1 MDKDLRTKRAQFIN
15 TCVNLNEEFECLE
28 GETQIKLLRIY
39 NSHFTGSCQWDFK
52 SQSFE
57 MIANSWNV
65 NLRIIF
71 DLPLQTHSWIVERL
85 SNDKHAKQMIYKRYI
100 KFIESLHKNKRPSL
114 QYLVKLVQRDQRSVT
129 ASNLQNIFSDT
140 GVFVIPGNTKPFAL
154 NDCQVYK
161 TLIGENGKLGCSLH
175 Y

>member
-15 TCVNLNEEFECLE
+15 TCVNLNQKFECLE

-71 DLPLQTHSWIVERL
+71 DLPLETHSWIVERL
-85 SNDKHAKQMIYKRYI
+85 SNDMEY
-100 KFIESLHKNKRPSL
+100 N
-114 QYLVKLVQRDQRSVT
+114 
-129 ASNLQNIFSDT
+129 NIFITSAD
-140 GVFVIPGNTKPFAL
+140 V
-154 NDCQVYK
+154 
-161 TLIGENGKLGCSLH
+161 
-175 Y
+175 